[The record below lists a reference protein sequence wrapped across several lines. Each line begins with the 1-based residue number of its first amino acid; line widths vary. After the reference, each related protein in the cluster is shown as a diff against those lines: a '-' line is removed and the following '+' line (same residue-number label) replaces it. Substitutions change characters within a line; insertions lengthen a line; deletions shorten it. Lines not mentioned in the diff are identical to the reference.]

1 MWRRAAWF
9 TAGAGVVM
17 ATRRGEGV
25 RRWERGGSGR
35 MPGRGWGRGVGR
47 RPGEKGLEAGR
58 RLGLHDVPGGAARG
72 GPAYVVSMRD
82 VEASL
87 GAAVNLKLDAWLS
100 ARGQD
105 GNAAV

>member
-1 MWRRAAWF
+1 
-9 TAGAGVVM
+9 
-17 ATRRGEGV
+17 
-25 RRWERGGSGR
+25 

-82 VEASL
+82 AVASL
-87 GAAVNLKLDAWLS
+87 GAARPVDQVVLHVDCCRGSGRAKPVFLS
-100 ARGQD
+100 SKWPPPPVRREGSVGGERPAR
-105 GNAAV
+105 V